1 MADNNRGRY
10 TAVAISLHWLVFAL
24 VLAAWSLGLYMVDLP
39 LSPQKLKYFSWHKW
53 IGVTIF
59 LFATARLAGRF
70 VHPAPPLPL
79 SVPAWQ
85 RSAAYVSYALL
96 YVLILAIPIS
106 GWLFSSASGVPVV
119 YFGELPLPNP
129 VEKDKELAEFL
140 KQIHIFLNW
149 TLFVIVCVHVLA
161 ALKHHIVDRDDV
173 LARMLPIIKPRRE

>member
-1 MADNNRGRY
+1 M
-10 TAVAISLHWLVFAL
+10 
-24 VLAAWSLGLYMVDLP
+24 
-39 LSPQKLKYFSWHKW
+39 
-53 IGVTIF
+53 
-59 LFATARLAGRF
+59 
-70 VHPAPPLPL
+70 
-79 SVPAWQ
+79 
-85 RSAAYVSYALL
+85 SYALL

-119 YFGELPLPNP
+119 YFGVLPLPNP

-161 ALKHHIVDRDDV
+161 ALKHHIVDRDNV